1 MNRFISRRPHIG
13 GSEVSEKLADYIIDK
28 WESYGF
34 DKVEKVRYDVLLSL
48 PRKDKPNAVKLL
60 SPSGSVLVNVQGLE
74 KVGVTDMVPLENF

>member
-1 MNRFISRRPHIG
+1 MGEAKCPRNWLITSSISGR
-13 GSEVSEKLADYIIDK
+13 V
-28 WESYGF
+28 YGF